1 MLERALE
8 INILCIACRVINLFG
23 FLKTGKLL
31 EALKRL
37 MGNLTSLQNL
47 ELRDLLL
54 DTTEGQTLLD
64 EVCATCS
71 LTLQE
76 LILVNATEAPCQ
88 LLHVGIF
95 LNLQVC
101 LLL

>member
-1 MLERALE
+1 ML
-8 INILCIACRVINLFG
+8 LFQLN
-23 FLKTGKLL
+23 FSGKLL

-37 MGNLTSLQNL
+37 MGNLVSLQYL

-54 DTTEGQTLLD
+54 DITEGQTLLD
-64 EVCATCS
+64 EVCTTCS
-71 LTLQE
+71 LTLKE

-95 LNLQVC
+95 LNLQVW
-101 LLL
+101 LV

>member
-1 MLERALE
+1 M
-8 INILCIACRVINLFG
+8 
-23 FLKTGKLL
+23 L

-37 MGNLTSLQNL
+37 MRNLQSLQYL

-54 DTTEGQTLLD
+54 DTAEGQTLLD

-71 LTLQE
+71 LSMKE

-88 LLHVGIF
+88 LLHVGVF
-95 LNLQVC
+95 LNLQV
-101 LLL
+101 